1 MISFLKN
8 SSVQFCRH
16 ASIVD
21 KHTHVNHYKISLCK
35 VLSLSKGTVQPC
47 IMKGGILGFASLFEI
62 MYNSRLPDCG
72 FPRVVED
79 GRPGSRI

>member
-8 SSVQFCRH
+8 SSVLFCRH

-47 IMKGGILGFASLFEI
+47 IMKGGILGFASLCEF
-62 MYNSRLPDCG
+62 MDNSRLPDCG